1 MKFVTLLEN
10 FKKAINLGE
19 RISGKN
25 FTLPILSNLLIESK
39 KNKIC
44 VSATDLEIGVEIL
57 LTGQMEEEKEN
68 EKIVVPAKILA
79 NFVNHLSEE
88 KVLLETKNQNLIIRS
103 GKYQAEF
110 LTLNPEDF
118 PIIPKVKTIK
128 NIEVNKEEIKQSLE
142 RVIPAISPNA
152 SRSELTGVYFDL
164 NGKTLK
170 IVGTDSYRLAEK
182 TIKLTNDFSEKTNF
196 IIPFRTAIEVSRM
209 IADNIEE
216 ELDHQNLIIYPE
228 SNQIQFNLGNTRLIS
243 QLINGEYP
251 QYEAIIPKE
260 FENEVVVGKKELLE
274 SIKIVGLFASR
285 VNDIFLTLNPD
296 KKEINLVAQ
305 DQTFGKG
312 QTSLKTK
319 TIQGNH
325 LSISFDYRY
334 LLDGIS
340 VAEGDFVFLGF
351 NKDNNP
357 ALIRGEEERDFLYVL
372 MPIKI

>member
-1 MKFVTLLEN
+1 
-10 FKKAINLGE
+10 
-19 RISGKN
+19 
-25 FTLPILSNLLIESK
+25 
-39 KNKIC
+39 
-44 VSATDLEIGVEIL
+44 
-57 LTGQMEEEKEN
+57 MEEEKEN

-182 TIKLTNDFSEKTNF
+182 TIKLINDFSEKTNF

-357 ALIRGEEERDFLYVL
+357 ALIRGEEEKDFLYVL